1 MNALTLNE
9 IIMLFIERLE
19 VKATTARGLSIEA
32 GECISLSG
40 ASGMGKSL
48 FMKGVA
54 DLVINRGSL
63 HLDGEAR
70 SDMYIP
76 DWRKRVT
83 YVGAKPAWW
92 CDLVSEHFKD
102 PEWLASQLNAFDL
115 PEKAIKWTVHR
126 LSSGEAQRLALLRAL
141 EGFEEGV
148 PRYLLLDEPTSA
160 LDGLRQ
166 KQVEA
171 YLQKLLDA
179 KKIAV
184 LFVSHD
190 EHQVKRF
197 AQKHWQVYD
206 RRVRE
211 VSL

>member
-1 MNALTLNE
+1 
-9 IIMLFIERLE
+9 MLFIEQLE
-19 VKATTARGLSIEA
+19 VKAITAHGLSIDA

-54 DLVINRGSL
+54 DLVINRGTL
-63 HLDGEAR
+63 LLDGAAR

-76 DWRKRVT
+76 DWRNRVT

-92 CDLVSEHFKD
+92 CDLVSEHFNNPD
-102 PEWLASQLNAFDL
+102 WLASQLSAFDL
-115 PEKAIKWTVHR
+115 PEKAINWTVHR

-141 EGFEEGV
+141 EESVEGV
-148 PRYLLLDEPTSA
+148 VRYLLLDEPTSA

-166 KQVEA
+166 KQVES
-171 YLQKLLDA
+171 YLQDLLDD

-197 AQKHWQVYD
+197 AQRHWQVYD

-211 VSL
+211 VSI